1 MLPLRG
7 MASKCDQHLSFTTV
21 NGCAVTVYN
30 SENMNTD
37 CCFNQNH
44 TKSTQGFWKT
54 KHFCATYGLFTEN
67 KLIKNRK

>member
-7 MASKCDQHLSFTTV
+7 MTSKCVQYLSFTTV

-30 SENMNTD
+30 SDNTNTD
-37 CCFNQNH
+37 VCFNQNH
-44 TKSTQGFWKT
+44 TKSKQGFWKT

-67 KLIKNRK
+67 KFIKKRE